1 MERAQA
7 RPDWRC
13 CRRCCLGCRYDRQLL
28 AQVEA
33 AAQEQRLRQGLV
45 RSTVL
50 GPQRAREAL
59 VVARDH
65 ITSLLKHMVDEVE
78 RNHATQVRAPLRLSS
93 AGRQRLQL
101 VWDCWL
107 AVLLAQVAQQ
117 CQGVHPAAP
126 STLAATYCIMWCRP
140 SSERLPH

>member
-1 MERAQA
+1 MDGGYHKALLHKNATVQLLTGHGA
-7 RPDWRC
+7 AILC
-13 CRRCCLGCRYDRQLL
+13 VCRYDRQLL

-59 VVARDH
+59 VAARDH

-78 RNHATQVRAPLRLSS
+78 RNHATQVGTKATYGSS
-93 AGRQRLQL
+93 MPDSVQVAWTVCDYLA
-101 VWDCWL
+101 L
-107 AVLLAQVAQQ
+107 AVPVHRVA
-117 CQGVHPAAP
+117 
-126 STLAATYCIMWCRP
+126 
-140 SSERLPH
+140 SSGHWILTH